1 MDALPRASSEDGQGG
16 FNEGIPFIPWA
27 HLPNPT
33 QDVATSEPPTLSSQ
47 KSQESSAATQEQALP
62 AAPMQDCAG
71 TEARDAQPLPP
82 PAIPTSALPTPPED
96 SAPPKEDASTRTCDA
111 PQQALPPI
119 PCDALQAALLPI
131 PMNTQQGNVLPEPA
145 LSKPAAEPAKPKGDA
160 LPKEDAS
167 TQACDAPQ
175 QALAALVPIPM
186 NTQQGNVLPEPA
198 LSKPAAEPAKPKA
211 DAPPKEDASTQACDA
226 PQQALPP
233 IPVHTNQLV
242 PPLAK
247 PAHTLQQAMP
257 PAAPKASA
265 PRGSASPK
273 TPAPIV
279 GDHSAPS
286 RAAQDRRIRRL
297 LQPNSDG
304 TFKVSEEI
312 RTLWAN
318 LATREQVFAKFS
330 SCQYDPVTCYNISAR
345 CGRFGLRV

>member
-1 MDALPRASSEDGQGG
+1 M
-16 FNEGIPFIPWA
+16 
-27 HLPNPT
+27 
-33 QDVATSEPPTLSSQ
+33 ATSPPPTLSSQ

-62 AAPMQDCAG
+62 AAPMQDGVG
-71 TEARDAQPLPP
+71 TEARDARPLPP
-82 PAIPTSALPTPPED
+82 PAIPTSALCTLPTPLED

-131 PMNTQQGNVLPEPA
+131 PMNTQQGNVLPEPE
-145 LSKPAAEPAKPKGDA
+145 PAAEPAKPKGDA
-160 LPKEDAS
+160 PPKEDAS

-175 QALAALVPIPM
+175 QALPPIPCDPPQVALVPSPM
-186 NTQQGNVLPEPA
+186 NTQQRNVLPEPA
-198 LSKPAAEPAKPKA
+198 LSKPAAEPAKPKG

-242 PPLAK
+242 PSLAK
-247 PAHTLQQAMP
+247 PADTLQQAMP

-265 PRGSASPK
+265 PSGSASPK

-279 GDHSAPS
+279 GDHGAPT

-330 SCQYDPVTCYNISAR
+330 SCQFDPVTCYNISAR